1 MNSVTRE
8 TMSSRNIAVEL
19 QSGEASDQACDEACD
34 EACVEACVE
43 ACDHA
48 KGSKGPTAVTGP
60 GLLIMSAPRV
70 VLPC

>member
-1 MNSVTRE
+1 MRE

-19 QSGEASDQACDEACD
+19 QSGEASDQACDEAC
-34 EACVEACVE
+34 VEAFVE

>member
-19 QSGEASDQACDEACD
+19 QSGEASDQACD
-34 EACVEACVE
+34 EACVE